1 LKASDSSVSID
12 QGLFMKSSIVLIL
25 AAMIAG
31 PLYAAEAQP
40 AFKPDL
46 ARGQA
51 AAATCLACHTADG
64 TRGVAANPILQAQH
78 PEYLVKQLTEF
89 KAGKRKNAIMQGM
102 AAAVPED
109 EWRHLAAFYAAQQAK
124 QGASTNKD
132 TIRLGEQ
139 IYRGGIVGK
148 QIPACSGCHSPNGAG
163 IPAQY
168 PRLGNQHAEY
178 TEAQLLAFRSGLRA
192 NNAQMMTI
200 ASRMNDAEIKAVS
213 DYLAG
218 LH

>member
-1 LKASDSSVSID
+1 MLRVFLHPLTKAC
-12 QGLFMKSSIVLIL
+12 FMKSSIVLIL
-25 AAMIAG
+25 AAMITG
-31 PLYAAEAQP
+31 PLFASEAKP

-51 AAATCLACHTADG
+51 ASASCQACHTADG
-64 TRGVAANPILQAQH
+64 SRGLAVNPILQAQH

-89 KAGKRKNAIMQGM
+89 KSGKRKNAVMQGM
-102 AAAVPED
+102 AAALPED
-109 EWRHLAAFYAAQQAK
+109 EWRHVAAFYESKRAK
-124 QGASTNKD
+124 QGASTNKE

-139 IYRGGIVGK
+139 IYRGGIASK

-163 IPAQY
+163 IPSQF
-168 PRLGNQHAEY
+168 PRLGSQHAEY

-200 ASRMNDAEIKAVS
+200 ASRMNDLEIKAVS

-218 LH
+218 LQ